1 MALEG
6 GSGCIELVLI
16 LTSFADTPLR
26 KQGEKEEAGLKN
38 AVQTFSDYC
47 SPVFVVFV
55 VCAPSYCLS
64 ATCFAD
70 NLSRFRME

>member
-6 GSGCIELVLI
+6 GSGCIERVLI

-38 AVQTFSDYC
+38 AVQTFSDSC
-47 SPVFVVFV
+47 SPVF
-55 VCAPSYCLS
+55 C
-64 ATCFAD
+64 
-70 NLSRFRME
+70 RFRCLCSKLLPFRHMFC